1 MNVLVQ
7 GNLLHEVGKQA
18 LDKYLERRPST
29 ALFYDLYEVGE
40 CVTSVP
46 KMEDYSV
53 ACETALRSEMRGIA
67 TVIRG
72 QIEPGME
79 SDLKIRLQALASQ
92 VDIFAGYTDAP
103 VGYIDTWV
111 GHIPFI
117 INQINGPLIDI
128 PEALANSFAVTSEA
142 DANFYVKQLTSLKY
156 MIASVVGKFEHDL
169 KQGWYAPDSIL
180 ARAVATLRSYISVP
194 LDLHPLYG
202 SFEHKLSHC
211 ETMTADSRLSF
222 LDRAKFILESSIYP
236 AYSAAIDAVECFL
249 SSDHA
254 PVHSV
259 LDLPG
264 GTQYYQKALRYQ
276 ANSLDGELLHQFGL
290 EQMDA
295 VNQRLA
301 RSAANFVST
310 ETIENYLLR
319 RSGQSRD
326 SFDFTPALLS
336 YLEELHERACALADH
351 CVEGVYLEA
360 LSFKAIPPALEA
372 SATFAKYTPAGKYTP
387 AIFWVN
393 TAKVRQLPFSF
404 LEVVAFHETVP
415 GHHLQFCVARQNPAL
430 PVLLQLSL
438 FNTFIEG
445 WATYAEGLAST
456 LQLYTDAASGENSHI
471 RTEQLRAARVVADTG
486 LHAKGWTRT
495 QGITFLEKNAGLDA
509 DDAAAEIDRYLA
521 VPAQAAGY
529 QVGLATIRKLRSDE
543 YAKYGDDFDL
553 SRFNADFLRN
563 GAVPFNYPG

>member
-1 MNVLVQ
+1 MNCFIQ
-7 GNLLHEVGKQA
+7 GDLLHELGQQA
-18 LDKYLERRPST
+18 LDKYLEQRPST
-29 ALFYDLYEVGE
+29 ALFYDLYDVGE
-40 CVTSVP
+40 RATSGS
-46 KMEDYSV
+46 KIEDYSV
-53 ACETALRSEMRGIA
+53 TCETALRSEMRSIA
-67 TVIRG
+67 TVIREN
-72 QIEPGME
+72 IESGMKA
-79 SDLKIRLQALASQ
+79 DLKIRLQALASQ

-103 VGYIDTWV
+103 VGYIDTWA

-128 PEALANSFAVTSEA
+128 PEALANSFAVTSEE
-142 DANFYVKQLTSLKY
+142 DATFYVQRLTSLKY
-156 MIASVVGKFEHDL
+156 MIASVVEKFEQDM

-180 ARAVATLRSYISVP
+180 VRAVATLRSYISVP

-202 SFEHKLSHC
+202 SFDHKLSLC
-211 ETMTADSRLSF
+211 ETITVDSRLSF
-222 LDRAKFILESSIYP
+222 LDRAKSILKSSIYP
-236 AYSAAIDAVECFL
+236 EYSAAIDAVERFL
-249 SSDHA
+249 FSDHA

-264 GTQYYQKALRYQ
+264 GTLYYQKALRYQ
-276 ANSLDGELLHQFGL
+276 ANSLDGGLLHQFGL
-290 EQMDA
+290 EQIDA
-295 VNQRLA
+295 VTQRLV
-301 RSAANFVST
+301 RSTANFVSAETT
-310 ETIENYLLR
+310 ESYLLR

-326 SFDFTPALLS
+326 SYDFTHALLS
-336 YLEELHERACALADH
+336 YLEELNERACALADN
-351 CVEGVYLEA
+351 CVEGVYLDA
-360 LSFKAIPPALEA
+360 LSFKAIPAALEA
-372 SATFAKYTPAGKYTP
+372 SAPFAKYTPAGKNTP

-393 TAKVRQLPFSF
+393 ATKVRQLPFSF
-404 LEVVAFHETVP
+404 MEVVAFHETVP
-415 GHHLQFCVARQNPAL
+415 GHHLQFCIARKNPAL

-456 LQLYTDAASGENSHI
+456 LQLYTDTASGENSHI

-486 LHAKGWTRT
+486 LHVKGWTRT

-509 DDAAAEIDRYLA
+509 DEAAAEIDRYLA

-553 SRFNADFLRN
+553 SRFNAGLLRN
-563 GAVPFNYPG
+563 GAVPFNYSF